1 MKPPVSTAPDP
12 VTPAPII
19 PAIATTLQGGLETA
33 LATVERNRPH
43 FTQVFPDHTTR
54 ADRYPPRAAEF
65 GEPEG
70 GNTGW
75 TTGFWTG
82 QLWLAY
88 EATGNAPAC
97 AAARVQVRSFADRLA
112 RKVDV
117 DHHDLGFLYTLS
129 CVAAHR
135 LTGDLAARGVA
146 LAAAEQLLSRYL
158 PGAGV
163 IQAWGAL
170 HHPELRGRVI
180 IDCLMNLPLLHW
192 AAHETGDERYRAAA
206 CSHARRSA
214 QTLVRADDT
223 TYHTYFFDADS
234 GVALRGETHQGL
246 RHDSCWSRGQAW
258 GVYGFALAHRHEP
271 EGGFLEIAIR
281 LAEYF
286 LRHLPEDGVAYWDL
300 AFTDPSPEPRDSSA
314 AAILACGLLEIAR
327 HAPHLAARYEQ
338 AALGLLASLVQNY
351 AHRDGQP
358 CAPLLRHGV
367 YSRPAGEGVDEGT
380 LWGDYFYLEA
390 LTRATRPW
398 TPYWWATP

>member
-1 MKPPVSTAPDP
+1 LDR
-12 VTPAPII
+12 
-19 PAIATTLQGGLETA
+19 A
-33 LATVERNRPH
+33 LATLERNRPH
-43 FTQVFPDHTTR
+43 FTRSFPDHTTR
-54 ADRYPPRAAEF
+54 TNRYPLRAAEF
-65 GEPEG
+65 GEPAG

-82 QLWLAY
+82 QLWLAF
-88 EATGNAPAC
+88 ELVGD
-97 AAARVQVRSFADRLA
+97 AASAEVAGRQVLSFADRLE
-112 RKVDV
+112 RSVDV

-135 LTGDLAARGVA
+135 LTGNEVARQAALGAAGKLLARA
-146 LAAAEQLLSRYL
+146 L

-170 HHPELRGRVI
+170 HHPDLRGRVI

-223 TYHTYFFDADS
+223 TYHTYFFDPDS
-234 GVALRGETHQGL
+234 GAALRGETHQGL

-271 EGGFLEIAIR
+271 EAGYLEIATR

-286 LRHLPEDGVAYWDL
+286 LRHLPADRVAYWDL

-314 AAILACGLLEIAR
+314 AAILACGLLELAL
-327 HAPHLAARYEQ
+327 HAPQLAARYEQ
-338 AALGLLASLVQNY
+338 AALGLLESLARGY
-351 AHRDGQP
+351 ANRDAAP
-358 CAPLLRHGV
+358 CGPLLLHGV

-398 TPYWWATP
+398 TPYWWAAL